1 MRQPPHYETQV
12 ATELFPAAMASRK
25 VSYKAMDYSS
35 GKDSQD
41 VGSRSSYTFREYPGG
56 DLKDSNLYGL
66 ESSESAS
73 SSNSDMLSQVSE
85 DEQQQAA
92 TAEELHKKVAVVT
105 VDQLSEQSLS
115 QQAPS
120 EQKVSES
127 SKAAT

>member
-1 MRQPPHYETQV
+1 
-12 ATELFPAAMASRK
+12 
-25 VSYKAMDYSS
+25 MDYSS

-41 VGSRSSYTFREYPGG
+41 VGSRSSYTFKDRESYPGN

-85 DEQQQAA
+85 DEQQPQV
-92 TAEELHKKVAVVT
+92 TTMEELHKKVAVVT

-115 QQAPS
+115 QQASS
-120 EQKVSES
+120 EQKVNES
-127 SKAAT
+127 SKAAA